1 MSRWI
6 SASLV
11 FLSVSQFVSA
21 QFVPLLLQNRSYWG
35 DGKSEIDFYQ
45 TEFQRDGEPHQC
57 EVLITFTPLFV
68 SSERMAPTQ
77 DPKQPGAIPAIRM
90 NQTATIPRGLINEQR
105 SVEALWR
112 MDTMSLARLSFIG
125 NDGVGNVAE
134 TLRET
139 REPGKVTWTYL
150 AENYDGSSS
159 PLVIPLGTRP
169 AVSYDE
175 LPLRV
180 RTLDFSKPTGE
191 LEIDIGSSISLMA
204 KDLAGLKPARVKW
217 TVGER
222 AIDVEVEHVAGKD
235 HFVVDASFPFLLRE
249 WRACDG
255 THWKMKN
262 SIRADYRKY
271 LRNGDRERALK
282 DPMLRHPD

>member
-1 MSRWI
+1 MLLGLPH
-6 SASLV
+6 LV
-11 FLSVSQFVSA
+11 AA
-21 QFVPLLLQNRSYWG
+21 QFVPTLLQNRSYWG

-45 TEFQRDGEPHQC
+45 AEFPRDGEQHSC
-57 EVLITFTPLFV
+57 EVLITFTPVFV
-68 SSERMAPTQ
+68 SPDRMAPAQ

-90 NQTATIPRGLINEQR
+90 NETATIPRGLINEQR

-112 MDTMSLARLSFIG
+112 MDTMSLARLSFTG

-139 REPGKVTWTYL
+139 REPGKITWTYL

-159 PLVIPLGTRP
+159 PLTVQLGAKP

-180 RTLDFSKPTGE
+180 RTLDFSKPAGE
-191 LEIDIGSSISLMA
+191 LDIDIGSSISLMA
-204 KDLAGLKPARVKW
+204 KDLAGLKPAHVKW
-217 TVGER
+217 SVGSR
-222 AIDVEVEHVAGKD
+222 AIDVEVEHAAGKD

-249 WRACDG
+249 WKACDG

-262 SIRADYRKY
+262 GIKADYRKY
-271 LRNGDRERALK
+271 LRNGDRERAWK